1 MFFVVIIQNVFCLVF
16 FAILHL
22 SSKSCTYFIGY
33 GTVSSSEVLIRQ
45 IQVFICKTISTH
57 KYPGEMVSR
66 K

>member
-1 MFFVVIIQNVFCLVF
+1 MFFVVIIQNVFYLVF

-22 SSKSCTYFIGY
+22 SSKSRTYFIGY